1 MKWKENKFVFI
12 FSVEDRFVTV
22 FFISLAT
29 RNERKKKNE
38 LYLFIIFLYL
48 RKMCI
53 YDFQNNLLHLTVML
67 STKLY
72 YYLFHSFNVKMVNI
86 YSICNLSISICSFD
100 IPQILFL
107 SPIAICFHTSLPFP
121 SRYRFPYSL

>member
-29 RNERKKKNE
+29 KGRRKNE
-38 LYLFIIFLYL
+38 LYLFIIFQYL

-67 STKLY
+67 STIPY

-100 IPQILFL
+100 ILQILFL
-107 SPIAICFHTSLPFP
+107 IQNAICFHTLLPVIVCYTHYDAMP
-121 SRYRFPYSL
+121 